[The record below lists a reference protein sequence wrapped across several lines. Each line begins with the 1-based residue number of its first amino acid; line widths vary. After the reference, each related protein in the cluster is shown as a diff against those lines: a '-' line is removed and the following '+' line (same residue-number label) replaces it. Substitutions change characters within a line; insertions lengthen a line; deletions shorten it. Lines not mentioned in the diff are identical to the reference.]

1 MEAAAPAA
9 EEGVPPAAIQAQLA
23 VLDDRE
29 LRARVLELGVTPAQL
44 GEVMLADDGPDL
56 QTTLREALIHLAT
69 KTAASLT
76 TTAETAIVA
85 RLEAQRAEWRAPVAV
100 AGAVAEAAAD
110 PLAAASAAEWRSLRG
125 DPPTKESLIHI
136 TFSTQFKDGAFE
148 RSIKAGEALRKFGC
162 FSFYNPNT
170 DCPDTRTQAQTA
182 AGAQKGASNWLE
194 EFRTSLKRSR
204 ATCGF
209 VWQLQ
214 PDGRRERSS
223 MQVAEQEMALEVER
237 RGVPVVGTYGGTTDG
252 DITCAL
258 DIALRQWE
266 AGQFEEKAKP
276 SEGHKENI
284 DDAALRRLG
293 NVERHPALRR
303 LNTLGLRQCTQI
315 TDAAPLGAL
324 VGLTDL
330 DLGRTPIADAAPLAK
345 LDGLTRLWL
354 DGTLITDAAPLAA
367 LVGLTEL
374 DLSCTRIADAAPL
387 SVLVGLKTLNL
398 YSTPIAKSDATV
410 AALRERGVRVDI

>member
-9 EEGVPPAAIQAQLA
+9 EEGVPPATFAGQLA
-23 VLDDRE
+23 ALGDRE

-56 QTTLREALIHLAT
+56 QTTLREALINLAT
-69 KTAASLT
+69 KTAAPLT
-76 TTAETAIVA
+76 STAEKAIAA
-85 RLEAQRAEWRAPVAV
+85 RLETQRAEWCAPATV

-110 PLAAASAAEWRSLRG
+110 PRAAKSAAEWRSLRG
-125 DPPTKESLIHI
+125 DRPTKESLIHI

-148 RSIKAGEALRKFGC
+148 RSIEAGEALRRFGC

-170 DCPDTRTQAQTA
+170 DCPDTRTQAQKD
-182 AGAQKGASNWLE
+182 AGAPKGASNWLE

-214 PDGRRERSS
+214 PDQQRERSS
-223 MQVAEQEMALEVER
+223 MQVAEQEMAMEVER
-237 RGVPVVGTYGGTTDG
+237 RGVPVVGTYAEPDNS

-266 AGQFEEKAKP
+266 AGQFVEEALP
-276 SEGHKENI
+276 SERHGKNI
-284 DDAALRRLG
+284 DDAALRRLV

-303 LNTLGLRQCTQI
+303 LTT
-315 TDAAPLGAL
+315 
-324 VGLTDL
+324 L
-330 DLGRTPIADAAPLAK
+330 DLNT
-345 LDGLTRLWL
+345 TQ
-354 DGTLITDAAPLAA
+354 ITDAAPLAA
-367 LVGLTEL
+367 LVGLTKLDLGDTPITDAAPLAALEGLREL
-374 DLSCTRIADAAPL
+374 DLNGTQIADAAPL
-387 SVLVGLKTLNL
+387 AALMGLTNLDLRYTKIADAAPLAALVGLTHLYLND
-398 YSTPIAKSDATV
+398 TQIAESDATV
-410 AALRERGVRVDI
+410 AALRARGVKVYI